1 MWVGSLHGS
10 VCILLLGIIGFWRAL
25 AMGFRVEDWVL
36 VLRSFQS
43 QRFYV
48 GVSLVFGLH
57 GNFRNASR

>member
-1 MWVGSLHGS
+1 MDSRHGS
-10 VCILLLGIIGFWRAL
+10 ACILLLGIIGFWRAF

-48 GVSLVFGLH
+48 GVPLVFGLH
-57 GNFRNASR
+57 GNFRCASR